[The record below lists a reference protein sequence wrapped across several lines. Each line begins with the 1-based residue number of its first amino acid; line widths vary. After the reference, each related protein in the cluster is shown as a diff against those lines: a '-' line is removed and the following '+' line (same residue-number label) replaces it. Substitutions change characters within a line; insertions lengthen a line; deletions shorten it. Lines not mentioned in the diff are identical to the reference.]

1 LILKGAAMI
10 EFRQN
15 TPAGR
20 VENAAA
26 LSRALG
32 VPLELAELLCR
43 RGFDEPAAA
52 HEYLNPSLNQ
62 LHDPFLFAEMRQAV
76 DAVFSAM
83 AEDRLICV
91 FGDYD
96 VDGIMA
102 VTILERYLK
111 SIGARVTHYIP
122 QRHTEG
128 YGLNRAAIDLLL
140 DRGVSLLI
148 TVDCGITAIE
158 EINYAKSLGIDVI
171 VTDHHQCLKELPD
184 CLAVVDP
191 ANIADAYPYKCLCG
205 AGVAFKFVQAL
216 GGLSEA
222 KKYIDCACLATL
234 ADIVPLTGENRAI
247 VAEGLKAI
255 NEGNCL
261 AGIKAMIEVSGYA
274 GRNVEAGAVSFAIAP
289 RINAAGRTGTAET
302 ALTLFLTD
310 DEAEAAQRAA
320 ELDAE
325 NRRRQAIEGEIFKD
339 AMAKIASGE
348 ADIVRDPAIILVGEG
363 WNHGVIGIVA
373 SRLVERYT
381 RPVLLFTCEDGVCVG
396 SGRSV
401 KGVHL
406 FESLNAMSDLFVRF
420 GGHEM
425 AAGLTI
431 EQAKMPEFR
440 QRFME
445 YLKSNAPKDAFVP
458 RADYDMTLSPE
469 RLSLKLAEAIRRMAP
484 FGTGNPSP
492 IFRVEGVSPKNPV
505 TMGNENRH
513 LRFTLSRGRD
523 VLGCVAFGMGDRQ
536 EALTDITA
544 ELLCSLEVND
554 FRGAKKEQL
563 VIKNIRAMLP
573 VDTDGYVKNC
583 EYKFHDAFFAL
594 ARYNSDCRKT
604 ESHAPNSVSE
614 RSDWAERFA
623 SWVADSPQGAAAVCV
638 TPQGAK
644 LFLRKMRELGIADKL
659 DVLFGETLDERA
671 HNAVIMAP
679 MPLPLEG
686 FRKVLFMESLPG
698 PLYEVLAS
706 GANEEVITA
715 GMSLED
721 FAEQAKV
728 GRDELIPVYEA
739 MNKLAVAKTV
749 FLSRTAYLDELK
761 KLCSSPMEHLIFG
774 LHVFSELGFFR
785 SENIGAFRVTAV
797 KDSIRRLLSESP
809 TFAAVNRGMN
819 EQGK

>member
-1 LILKGAAMI
+1 MI

-15 TPAGR
+15 TPIGR

-32 VPLELAELLCR
+32 VPVELAELLCR
-43 RGFDEPAAA
+43 RGYDDPDAAR
-52 HEYLNPSLNQ
+52 EFLNPSLDQ
-62 LHDPFLFAEMRQAV
+62 LHDPFLFADMQKAV
-76 DAVFSAM
+76 DAVFAAM

-111 SIGARVTHYIP
+111 SVGARVTHYIP

-128 YGLNRAAIDLLL
+128 YGLNRAAIDLLYE
-140 DRGVSLLI
+140 RGVSLLI
-148 TVDCGITAIE
+148 TVDCGITAID
-158 EINYAKSLGIDVI
+158 EINYANELGMDVV
-171 VTDHHQCLKELPD
+171 VTDHHQCLQTLPG
-184 CLAVVDP
+184 CLAVIDP
-191 ANIADAYPYKCLCG
+191 ANPQDAYPYKSLCG

-222 KKYIDCACLATL
+222 EKYIDCACLATL

-255 NEGNCL
+255 NERRCL
-261 AGIKAMIEVSGYA
+261 AGIQAMVEVSGYA
-274 GRNVEAGAVSFAIAP
+274 GRCVEAGAVSFAIAP

-302 ALTLFLTD
+302 ALSLFLTD
-310 DEAEAAQRAA
+310 DEQEAVRLAA

-339 AMAKIASGE
+339 AMARIAKGE

-373 SRLVERYT
+373 SRLVERYA
-381 RPVLLFTCEDGVCVG
+381 RPVLLFTCEDGLCVG

-401 KGVHL
+401 RGVHL
-406 FESLNAMSDLFVRF
+406 FQCLSAMSGLFVRF

-431 EQAKMPEFR
+431 EQSRMPEFKK
-440 QRFME
+440 RFME
-445 YLKSNAPKDAFVP
+445 YLKEHAPKDAFVP
-458 RADYDMTLSPE
+458 RADYDMTLPPE
-469 RLSLKLAEAIRRMAP
+469 RLNLKLAEAIRRMAP
-484 FGTGNPSP
+484 FGTGNPAP
-492 IFRVEGVSPKNPV
+492 VFRLAGVCPKNPV
-505 TMGNENRH
+505 TMGNDNRH
-513 LRFTLSRGRD
+513 LRFTLSRGKD

-554 FRGAKKEQL
+554 FRGSKKEQL
-563 VIKNIRAMLP
+563 IIRSIRAMLP
-573 VDTDGYVKNC
+573 VDTDGYVQSY
-583 EYKFHDAFFAL
+583 EFKFHDAFFAL

-604 ESHAPNSVSE
+604 EGCATLRAE
-614 RSDWAERFA
+614 KRSDWAERFA
-623 SWVADSPQGAAAVCV
+623 SWVEDSPQGAAAVCV
-638 TPQGAK
+638 TPQGARA
-644 LFLRKMRELGIADKL
+644 FLRKMRGLGIADRL

-679 MPLPLEG
+679 MPKPLEG
-686 FRKVLFMESLPG
+686 FRRVLFMESLPES
-698 PLYEVLAS
+698 LTAALA
-706 GANEEVITA
+706 AHADEEVITA
-715 GMSLED
+715 GMSLRE
-721 FAEQAKV
+721 FAEKAKV
-728 GRDELIPVYEA
+728 GREELIPVYEA

-749 FLSRTAYLDELK
+749 FLSRTAYLEELK
-761 KLCSSPMEHLIFG
+761 KLCPSPW
-774 LHVFSELGFFR
+774 
-785 SENIGAFRVTAV
+785 NT
-797 KDSIRRLLSESP
+797 
-809 TFAAVNRGMN
+809 
-819 EQGK
+819 

>member
-1 LILKGAAMI
+1 MI

-15 TPAGR
+15 TPLGR

-26 LSRALG
+26 LSRSLG
-32 VPLELAELLCR
+32 VPMELAELLCR
-43 RGFDEPAAA
+43 RGFEEPEAAKDF
-52 HEYLNPSLNQ
+52 LTPSLQQ

-102 VTILERYLK
+102 VTILVRYLK
-111 SIGARVTHYIP
+111 SVGARVTHYIP

-128 YGLNRAAIDLLL
+128 YGLNKAAIDGLFEQ
-140 DRGVSLLI
+140 GVSLLI

-158 EINYAKSLGIDVI
+158 EINYAKELGIDVV

-191 ANIADAYPYKCLCG
+191 ANPADPYPYRHLCG
-205 AGVAFKFVQAL
+205 AGVAFKFVQAM
-216 GGLSEA
+216 GGLTEA
-222 KKYIDCACLATL
+222 KQYIDCACLATL

-247 VAEGLKAI
+247 VAKGLKAI
-255 NEGNCL
+255 NSGNCL
-261 AGIKAMIEVSGYA
+261 AGIKAMIEVSGYL
-274 GRNVEAGAVSFAIAP
+274 GRTVEAGAVSFAIAP

-302 ALTLFLTD
+302 ALSLFLTD
-310 DEAEAAQRAA
+310 DEKKAQKLAA
-320 ELDAE
+320 ELDNE

-339 AMAKIASGE
+339 AMDRIARGE

-381 RPVLLFTCEDGVCVG
+381 RPVLLFTCEDGLCVG

-406 FESLNAMSDLFVRF
+406 FDSLNAMSDLFIRF

-431 EQAKMPEFR
+431 EQSKMQEFC
-440 QRFME
+440 QRFIE
-445 YLKSNAPKDAFVP
+445 HLKKTAPKDAFVP
-458 RADYDMTLSPE
+458 RANYDMTLPPE
-469 RLSLKLAEAIRRMAP
+469 RLSLKLAEAIKRMAP
-484 FGTGNPSP
+484 FGTGNPAP
-492 IFRVEGVSPKNPV
+492 IFRVAGVSPRNPV

-523 VLGCVAFGMGDRQ
+523 VLGCVAFGMGDKQ
-536 EALTDITA
+536 EALTDIKA
-544 ELLCSLEVND
+544 ELLCSLEIND
-554 FRGAKKEQL
+554 FRGVKKEQL
-563 VIKNIRAMLP
+563 VIRNIRAMLP
-573 VDTDGYVKNC
+573 VDTDGYIKNC

-594 ARYNSDCRKT
+594 ARYNSDCRKP
-604 ESHAPNSVSE
+604 EGSAALCIEE

-623 SWVADSPQGAAAVCV
+623 KWVEDSPQGAAAVCV

-644 LFLRKMRELGIADKL
+644 DFLSSMRERGIADKL

-686 FRKVLFMESLPG
+686 FRKVLFMEKLPA
-698 PLYEVLAS
+698 PLCVALAF
-706 GANEEVITA
+706 GADEEVITA
-715 GMSLED
+715 GMSLRA
-721 FAEQAKV
+721 FSEQAKV

-739 MNKLAVAKTV
+739 MNRLAVAKTV
-749 FLSRTAYLDELK
+749 FLSRTAYLEELK

-785 SENIGAFRVTAV
+785 SENVGAFRVTAV

-809 TFAAVNRGMN
+809 TFAAVNRGM
-819 EQGK
+819 Q